1 MAQEKRPWWSIS
13 LWGGKKAP
21 PASEPEASEHV
32 AEQAPEA
39 GAPPAA
45 EPAPAPGQ
53 APPAPQPQARAQ
65 DVSHAFDD
73 LMGRYEALLGQTQ
86 GQGTGSA
93 SMAVVH
99 RLLAEAERE
108 AANLK
113 ARARRQAEV
122 EAAPLLAEAKR
133 QAQETIAQA
142 NREAQRITEQQVGT
156 ILDDAQRRAELI
168 EERAKQA
175 AQLFLMR
182 CREDVQ
188 NFVAMEAKEAFY
200 KLLAPVNEV
209 LATAQEVES
218 TWKMHAVDLWQST
231 AGQLED
237 YQNTLFGTLGTGTGV
252 GAGEPLVGE
261 PLGVPPASEPG
272 TVDVGAAEGVLDET
286 EVIAEHVVI
295 VEDEEQ
301 KAAEPAVEAEAPPQA
316 PEETAAVDGAA
327 AVVAEA
333 PTAGAEVV
341 EAAPEPE
348 AEEPQPKQPK
358 AKGSRPARSKEP
370 KVKGFTP
377 VSAPEMYDGMLDLL
391 IEPYTN
397 VAKISKFYSELGS
410 AAGIRLL
417 QTSGSWDKG
426 TVITIELNEPMSPEA
441 LIQRLPPDVQATPAR
456 MEEDGWW
463 RSAMGRRAKGPGA
476 HDAVAITFGPAPEA
490 DAHDHAADDGGET
503 HDHDDADESA
513 PADEKAEA

>member
-13 LWGGKKAP
+13 RWGGKKTP
-21 PASEPEASEHV
+21 PQSEPEASEPE
-32 AEQAPEA
+32 AERASEAEAPSAPEPAPEEAPAPEQAPA
-39 GAPPAA
+39 APR
-45 EPAPAPGQ
+45 
-53 APPAPQPQARAQ
+53 PQARAQ

-73 LMGRYEALLGQTQ
+73 LMGRYEALLGQSQ
-86 GQGTGSA
+86 GSGSA

-113 ARARRQAEV
+113 TRARRQAEV

-218 TWKMHAVDLWQST
+218 TWKMHAIDLWQST

-237 YQNTLFGTLGTGTGV
+237 YENTLFGTLGTGTGV
-252 GAGEPLVGE
+252 RADGPLADE
-261 PLGVPPASEPG
+261 PLGMPPAGEAG
-272 TVDVGAAEGVLDET
+272 TAGVEAPEGVLDGT
-286 EVIAEHVVI
+286 EVIAEHVMI
-295 VEDEEQ
+295 SEDEEQ
-301 KAAEPAVEAEAPPQA
+301 PAAEPAAEAGAPPPA
-316 PEETAAVDGAA
+316 PEDTAAVDQAAPAEAEDGEAA
-327 AVVAEA
+327 A
-333 PTAGAEVV
+333 
-341 EAAPEPE
+341 EPE
-348 AEEPQPKQPK
+348 VKEPHPEEPK
-358 AKGSRPARSKEP
+358 AKRNRPARSREP
-370 KVKGFTP
+370 KAKSFTP
-377 VSAPEMYDGMLDLL
+377 VSAPDMYDGMVDLL

-397 VAKISKFYSELGS
+397 VAKISKFYSELGGI
-410 AAGIRLL
+410 AGMRLL
-417 QTSGSWDKG
+417 RTSGSWDKG
-426 TVITIELNEPMSPEA
+426 TVITVELHQPMSPEA
-441 LIQRLPPDVQATPAR
+441 LTESLPPNVQATPAKAD
-456 MEEDGWW
+456 EDGWW
-463 RSAMGRRAKGPGA
+463 RSAMGRGAKGQDA
-476 HDAVAITFGPAPEA
+476 HAAVAIAFGPAPEA
-490 DAHDHAADDGGET
+490 DAHAAGDGGEK
-503 HDHDDADESA
+503 HDHDDAGESVR
-513 PADEKAEA
+513 ADEKAEA

>member
-21 PASEPEASEHV
+21 PASEPEASEPEV

-45 EPAPAPGQ
+45 EPASAPGQ

-113 ARARRQAEV
+113 SRARRQAEV

-218 TWKMHAVDLWQST
+218 TWKMHAIDLWQST

-252 GAGEPLVGE
+252 GAGEPLAGE
-261 PLGVPPASEPG
+261 ALGVPPAGEPG
-272 TVDVGAAEGVLDET
+272 TVDVVAPEGVPDGT

-295 VEDEEQ
+295 AEDEEQ

-327 AVVAEA
+327 PAVAEA

-341 EAAPEPE
+341 EAAAEPE

-358 AKGSRPARSKEP
+358 ASRPARSKEP

-397 VAKISKFYSELGS
+397 VAKISKFYSGLGS
-410 AAGIRLL
+410 VAGIRLL
-417 QTSGSWDKG
+417 RTSGSWDKG

-476 HDAVAITFGPAPEA
+476 HDAVAIAFGPAPEA
-490 DAHDHAADDGGET
+490 DAHDH
-503 HDHDDADESA
+503 DDADEGA

>member
-39 GAPPAA
+39 EATPAA

-113 ARARRQAEV
+113 SRARRQAEV

-252 GAGEPLVGE
+252 GAGEPLAGE
-261 PLGVPPASEPG
+261 ALGVPPAGEPG
-272 TVDVGAAEGVLDET
+272 AVDVVAPEGVPDGT

-295 VEDEEQ
+295 AEDEEQ
-301 KAAEPAVEAEAPPQA
+301 PAAAPAAEPEAPPQA
-316 PEETAAVDGAA
+316 PEEAA
-327 AVVAEA
+327 AID
-333 PTAGAEVV
+333 
-341 EAAPEPE
+341 EAAPAVEAEADQAAAEPE
-348 AEEPQPKQPK
+348 VEEPESKQPK

-397 VAKISKFYSELGS
+397 VAKISKFYSGLGS
-410 AAGIRLL
+410 VAGIRLL
-417 QTSGSWDKG
+417 RTSGSWDKG

-476 HDAVAITFGPAPEA
+476 HDAVAIAFGPAPEA
-490 DAHDHAADDGGET
+490 DAHDHAADDDGET
-503 HDHDDADESA
+503 HDHDDADEGA

>member
-1 MAQEKRPWWSIS
+1 MAQEKRPWWSVR
-13 LWGGKKAP
+13 LWGGKKTP
-21 PASEPEASEHV
+21 PQPERA
-32 AEQAPEA
+32 AEQAEA
-39 GAPPAA
+39 VDPPLA
-45 EPAPAPGQ
+45 ESAPAPG
-53 APPAPQPQARAQ
+53 PAPQPQARAQ

-113 ARARRQAEV
+113 TRARRQAEV

-252 GAGEPLVGE
+252 GAGEPLVGQA
-261 PLGVPPASEPG
+261 LGVPPAGDPG
-272 TVDVGAAEGVLDET
+272 TAAVVAPDET

-301 KAAEPAVEAEAPPQA
+301 EAAEPAVEAEAPPQA

-348 AEEPQPKQPK
+348 AEEPK
-358 AKGSRPARSKEP
+358 AKASKPARSKET

-377 VSAPEMYDGMLDLL
+377 VSAPEMYDGMVDLL

-410 AAGIRLL
+410 VAGMRLL
-417 QTSGSWDKG
+417 RTSGSWDKG
-426 TVITIELNEPMSPEA
+426 TVITVELNEPMSPQA
-441 LIQRLPPDVQATPAR
+441 LIQRLPPDVQATPAK

-463 RSAMGRRAKGPGA
+463 RAAMGRRAKGPGA
-476 HDAVAITFGPAPEA
+476 RDAVAITFGPAPEA
-490 DAHDHAADDGGET
+490 DAHDHAGGDGDET
-503 HDHDDADESA
+503 HDHEHAVEGAQADG
-513 PADEKAEA
+513 KAEA

>member
-13 LWGGKKAP
+13 LWGGKKTAP
-21 PASEPEASEHV
+21 RSEPEAPEPE
-32 AEQAPEA
+32 AAQAPEA
-39 GAPPAA
+39 GEAPAAGQAAAPAPEQPPAA
-45 EPAPAPGQ
+45 G
-53 APPAPQPQARAQ
+53 PAPQPEARAQ

-86 GQGTGSA
+86 GPRGA

-99 RLLAEAERE
+99 RLLTEAERE
-108 AANLK
+108 ATNLK

-142 NREAQRITEQQVGT
+142 NREAQRITESQVGS
-156 ILDDAQRRAELI
+156 ILDDAQRRADLI

-200 KLLAPVNEV
+200 KLLSPINEV

-237 YQNTLFGTLGTGTGV
+237 NQSTLFGSLGTGSV
-252 GAGEPLVGE
+252 GGRADEPLVGE
-261 PLGVPPASEPG
+261 AIEVPTADEPG
-272 TVDVGAAEGVLDET
+272 PAGVVAAEGVLDET

-295 VEDEEQ
+295 HADEENA
-301 KAAEPAVEAEAPPQA
+301 AAEPTPEAGAPPEA
-316 PEETAAVDGAA
+316 PEEAAAVDEAA
-327 AVVAEA
+327 SAVAEA
-333 PTAGAEVV
+333 PSGEDAAV

-348 AEEPQPKQPK
+348 IEAPK
-358 AKGSRPARSKEP
+358 ANRSRSTRSREP
-370 KVKGFTP
+370 KTKGFTP
-377 VSAPEMYDGMLDLL
+377 VEAPNVYDGMVDLL
-391 IEPYTN
+391 IEPFTN
-397 VAKISKFYSELGS
+397 VAKISKLYSELGS
-410 AAGIRLL
+410 AAGIRVLR
-417 QTSGSWDKG
+417 TSGSWDKG
-426 TVITIELNEPMSPEA
+426 TVITVELNEPMSPEA
-441 LIQRLPPDVQATPAR
+441 LSQRLPSDVQATPAKT
-456 MEEDGWW
+456 EGDAWW
-463 RSAMGRRAKGPGA
+463 NSAIGRRAKGAAA
-476 HDAVAITFGPAPEA
+476 HDAVAIAFAAPADGDSQA
-490 DAHDHAADDGGET
+490 TAADDGDHEM
-503 HDHDDADESA
+503 HDHDHASEDAQRDRE
-513 PADEKAEA
+513 AEV

>member
-1 MAQEKRPWWSIS
+1 MAQEKRPWWSVR
-13 LWGGKKAP
+13 LWGGKKTP
-21 PASEPEASEHV
+21 PQPERA
-32 AEQAPEA
+32 AEQAEA
-39 GAPPAA
+39 VDPPAA
-45 EPAPAPGQ
+45 EAAPAPG
-53 APPAPQPQARAQ
+53 PAPQPQARAQ

-86 GQGTGSA
+86 GPGSA

-113 ARARRQAEV
+113 TRARRQAEV

-252 GAGEPLVGE
+252 GADEPLVGE
-261 PLGVPPASEPG
+261 ALVPPAGDPG
-272 TVDVGAAEGVLDET
+272 TAAVVALDET

-295 VEDEEQ
+295 AEDEEQ
-301 KAAEPAVEAEAPPQA
+301 PAAEAGASSHAAE
-316 PEETAAVDGAA
+316 EA
-327 AVVAEA
+327 AVVD
-333 PTAGAEVV
+333 
-341 EAAPEPE
+341 EAAPAVAEPEPEPEPEPE
-348 AEEPQPKQPK
+348 AEAEVEEPQPEEPK
-358 AKGSRPARSKEP
+358 AKTSKPSRSKET
-370 KVKGFTP
+370 KTKGFTP
-377 VSAPEMYDGMLDLL
+377 VSAPEMYDGMVDLL

-397 VAKISKFYSELGS
+397 VAKISKFYSVLGS
-410 AAGIRLL
+410 VAGMRLL
-417 QTSGSWDKG
+417 RTSGSWDKG
-426 TVITIELNEPMSPEA
+426 TVITIELNAPMSPEA
-441 LIQRLPPDVQATPAR
+441 LIQRLPPDVQATPAK

-463 RSAMGRRAKGPGA
+463 RAAMGRRAKGPGA

-490 DAHDHAADDGGET
+490 DAHDHAGGDGDEM
-503 HDHDDADESA
+503 HDHEHAVEGAQADG
-513 PADEKAEA
+513 KAEA